1 MSLEITE
8 SQREGIVILALKG
21 RLTMGPES
29 SAVRERVNEVAATGR
44 VNIIFDLAHCDYI
57 DSTGLGGM
65 VICYTSL
72 KKAGGALKLLSLN
85 KRNIE
90 LLLLTKLSTIFEIFG
105 DEQDAVNSYFPDR
118 DIRHFDILSFVQAHK
133 KEE

>member
-1 MSLEITE
+1 MGLEITE
-8 SQREGIVILALKG
+8 SEREGIVILALKG
-21 RLTMGPES
+21 RLTMGES
-29 SAVRERVNEVAATGR
+29 NAFREKVNEIATRGR
-44 VNIIFDLAHCDYI
+44 INIIFDLANCDFI

-65 VICYTSL
+65 VICYTTL
-72 KKAGGALKLLSLN
+72 KKAGGALKLLNLN